1 MTLDIRK
8 GKYRFQQGGFTDKE
22 NNTFAPF
29 EPKHKVR
36 VGGFMTLM
44 TVREKRSGKNYRFS
58 ERIFTQYYMHRVMI
72 AYTQNLKQ

>member
-44 TVREKRSGKNYRFS
+44 TICIIRIVPKMPAIAFRGVVSNYISGEPNR
-58 ERIFTQYYMHRVMI
+58 
-72 AYTQNLKQ
+72 

>member
-1 MTLDIRK
+1 MKHHQVTLDIRK

-22 NNTFAPF
+22 NNAFASF

-44 TVREKRSGKNYRFS
+44 TPPP
-58 ERIFTQYYMHRVMI
+58 
-72 AYTQNLKQ
+72 LKDLLLTIKQ